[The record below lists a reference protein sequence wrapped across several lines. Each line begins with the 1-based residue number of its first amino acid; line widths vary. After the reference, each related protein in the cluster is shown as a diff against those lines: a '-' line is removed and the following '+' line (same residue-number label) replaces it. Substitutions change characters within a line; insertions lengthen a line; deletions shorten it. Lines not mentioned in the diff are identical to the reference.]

1 MRQLVPALALALIAG
16 CIIDSDDDSSGA
28 NLLVTWS
35 LETLATQSSAP
46 CPVGYDTAAVYSQE
60 VDSDGSAIGLPIIDL
75 FNCSDGMGTTS
86 KLSGITYSETVA
98 IATDDNSLQ
107 YGQSIPVTT
116 DVLST
121 QNQEV
126 DTPPIYTDAG
136 HFMLSWQLVQ
146 NGSNVTCTDVPN
158 AFSVQVSATD
168 PSGTTQSPP
177 FPCGDASDYTAG
189 FLDGTYSVTTALLDA
204 TGAQLGSSDPQ
215 DATIMTTA
223 ILGNTVT
230 DLGTVTITVP

>member
-1 MRQLVPALALALIAG
+1 MRQLVPALVLALLAG

-35 LETLATQSSAP
+35 LETLATQSPAP

-75 FNCSDGMGTTS
+75 FNCSDGTGTTS
-86 KLSGITYSETVA
+86 KLSGITYSESVA

-107 YGQSIPVTT
+107 YGTSIPVTV
-116 DVLST
+116 DILSA

-136 HFMLSWQLVQ
+136 HFELSWQLVEA
-146 NGSNVTCTDVPN
+146 GSNVSCADVPN
-158 AFSVQVSATD
+158 AFSVQVTATD

-177 FPCGDASDYTAG
+177 FPCGDSVDYTSG
-189 FLDGTYSVTTALLDA
+189 FLDGSYSVTAALLDA
-204 TGAQLGSSDPQ
+204 TGNQLGVSDPVA
-215 DATIMTTA
+215 ATIMTTA
-223 ILGNTVT
+223 LQGNTVT
-230 DLGTVTITVP
+230 DLHTVTIVVQ